1 MANSTAE
8 LTIKDEDFSSLK
20 GKVVVLTGGSAGIG
34 LATVN
39 LLLSLGASVVSGDIN
54 PPAASEVSETPGLLF
69 VRTDVSKWDDLS
81 ALFKKAKE
89 QHGRIDCVFANAGV
103 GPRANYLALETDEQ
117 GNLKEPS
124 HENFDVGL
132 RGLINTASLAVHY
145 MKEQP
150 EGGSIV
156 LMGSS
161 TGLQPL
167 RAVDYSA
174 AKHGVLGFGRGFA
187 KLAGIAGLPI
197 RVNTLAP
204 SWTTSNVLPDL
215 EGLMR
220 EISHVSQPA
229 LVVARAVAYLMADA
243 SRHGDLIYI
252 ADGKYKEVEKAVLLP
267 AYETIKGEGN
277 PSDDDI
283 LKRLLE
289 LPAQ

>member
-1 MANSTAE
+1 MTE
-8 LTIKDEDFSSLK
+8 FLIKDEDLSSLK
-20 GKVVVLTGGSAGIG
+20 GKVVVLTGGSSGIG

-39 LLLSLGASVVSGDIN
+39 LLLSLGASVVSGDLN
-54 PPAASEVSETPGLLF
+54 PPPASEPTETPDLLF
-69 VRTDVSKWDDLS
+69 VRTDVAKWDDLT

-89 QHGRIDCVFANAGV
+89 HHGRIDCVFANAGI
-103 GPRANYLALETDEQ
+103 GPRANYLALETDDQ
-117 GNLKEPS
+117 GGLKEPS
-124 HENFDVGL
+124 HELLDIGL

-145 MKEQP
+145 IKDQP

-167 RAVDYSA
+167 RAVDYST
-174 AKHGVLGFGRGFA
+174 AKHGVLGFGRG
-187 KLAGIAGLPI
+187 LARLAEIAGLPI
-197 RVNTLAP
+197 RINTLMP

-220 EISHVSQPA
+220 AISHVPQPA
-229 LVVARAVAYLMADA
+229 LVVARAAVYLMADT
-243 SRHGDLIYI
+243 SRQGDAIFV
-252 ADGKYKEVEKAVLLP
+252 ADGQYKEIDKAVLLP

-277 PSDDDI
+277 PSDDAV

>member
-1 MANSTAE
+1 MSE
-8 LTIKDEDFSSLK
+8 FIIKDEDLSSLK
-20 GKVVVLTGGSAGIG
+20 GKVVVLTGGSSGIG
-34 LATVN
+34 LATVK

-54 PPAASEVSETPGLLF
+54 PPAASESTETPAFLF
-69 VRTDVSKWDDLS
+69 VKTNVASWDDLT
-81 ALFKKAKE
+81 ALFKKAK
-89 QHGRIDCVFANAGV
+89 QHFGRIDCVFANAGI
-103 GPRANYLALETDEQ
+103 GPRANYLALETDDQ

-124 HENFDVGL
+124 HELMEVGL
-132 RGLINTASLAVHY
+132 RGLINTTSLAVHY
-145 MKEQP
+145 IKGQP

-187 KLAGIAGLPI
+187 RIADVAGLPI
-197 RVNTLAP
+197 RINTLMP

-220 EISHVSQPA
+220 GISHVPQPA
-229 LVVARAVAYLMADA
+229 LVVARAAAYLMADA
-243 SRHGDLIYI
+243 SRQGDVIYV
-252 ADGKYKEVEKAVLLP
+252 ADGKYKEIEKTVLFP

-277 PSDDDI
+277 PTDDEV

-289 LPAQ
+289 LPAN

>member
-1 MANSTAE
+1 MSE
-8 LTIKDEDFSSLK
+8 FIIKDEDLSSLK
-20 GKVVVLTGGSAGIG
+20 GKVVVLTGGSSGIG
-34 LATVN
+34 LATVK

-54 PPAASEVSETPGLLF
+54 PPAASESTETPAFLF
-69 VRTDVSKWDDLS
+69 VKTNVASWDDLT
-81 ALFKKAKE
+81 ALFKKAK
-89 QHGRIDCVFANAGV
+89 QHFGRIDCVFANAGI
-103 GPRANYLALETDEQ
+103 GPRANYLALEIDDQ

-124 HENFDVGL
+124 HELMEVGL
-132 RGLINTASLAVHY
+132 RGLINTTSLAVHY
-145 MKEQP
+145 IKDQP

-187 KLAGIAGLPI
+187 RIADVAGLPI
-197 RVNTLAP
+197 RINTLMP

-220 EISHVSQPA
+220 GISHVPQPA
-229 LVVARAVAYLMADA
+229 LVVARAAAYLMADT
-243 SRHGDLIYI
+243 SRQGDVIYV
-252 ADGKYKEVEKAVLLP
+252 ADGKYKEIEKTVLFP

-277 PSDDDI
+277 PSDDEV

-289 LPAQ
+289 LPAN

>member
-1 MANSTAE
+1 MSE
-8 LTIKDEDFSSLK
+8 FIIKDEDLSSLK
-20 GKVVVLTGGSAGIG
+20 GKVVVLTGGSSGIG
-34 LATVN
+34 LATVK

-54 PPAASEVSETPGLLF
+54 PPAASESTETPAFLF
-69 VRTDVSKWDDLS
+69 VKTNVASWDDLT
-81 ALFKKAKE
+81 ALFKKTK
-89 QHGRIDCVFANAGV
+89 QHFGRIDCVFANAGI
-103 GPRANYLALETDEQ
+103 GPRANYLALETDDQ

-124 HENFDVGL
+124 HELMEVGL
-132 RGLINTASLAVHY
+132 RGLINTTSLAVHY
-145 MKEQP
+145 IKDQP

-187 KLAGIAGLPI
+187 RIADVAGLPI
-197 RVNTLAP
+197 RINTLMP

-220 EISHVSQPA
+220 GISHVPQPA
-229 LVVARAVAYLMADA
+229 LVVARAAAYLMADA
-243 SRHGDLIYI
+243 SRQGDVIYV
-252 ADGKYKEVEKAVLLP
+252 ADGKYKEIEKTVLFP

-277 PSDDDI
+277 PTDDEV

-289 LPAQ
+289 LPAN

>member
-1 MANSTAE
+1 MSE
-8 LTIKDEDFSSLK
+8 FIIKDEDLSSLK
-20 GKVVVLTGGSAGIG
+20 GKVVVLTGGSSGIG
-34 LATVN
+34 LATVK

-54 PPAASEVSETPGLLF
+54 PPAASESTETPAFLF
-69 VRTDVSKWDDLS
+69 VKTNVASWDDLT
-81 ALFKKAKE
+81 ALFKKAK
-89 QHGRIDCVFANAGV
+89 QHFGRIDCVFANAGI
-103 GPRANYLALETDEQ
+103 GPRANYLALETDDQ

-124 HENFDVGL
+124 HELMEVGL
-132 RGLINTASLAVHY
+132 RGLINTTSLAVHY
-145 MKEQP
+145 IKDQP

-187 KLAGIAGLPI
+187 RIADVAGLPI
-197 RVNTLAP
+197 RINTLMP

-220 EISHVSQPA
+220 GISHVPQPA
-229 LVVARAVAYLMADA
+229 LVVARAAAYLMADA
-243 SRHGDLIYI
+243 SRQGDVIYV
-252 ADGKYKEVEKAVLLP
+252 ADGKYKEIEKTVLFP

-277 PSDDDI
+277 PTDDEV

-289 LPAQ
+289 LPAN